1 MANSNN
7 TATMDSIKKK
17 MQAMKTEK
25 ENAADR
31 ADQAEQRQKEFEDK
45 LKAVSAIT
53 NLFVFVA
60 WEEHRWSLFSLSFQS
75 EEEGNALQK
84 RIQQIEAELDAAQ
97 EQLGEANAKLETKE
111 KAAADVRLISF
122 FSLFSLLALVWRYP
136 SSILNAHI
144 SPIRALSRF
153 LSRFPS
159 AIFFLSSRIYPN
171 SRRVAYSVFFSF
183 GNSTRLSMHTYIH
196 LSMREKEHQYV

>member
-53 NLFVFVA
+53 HLFVFIA
-60 WEEHRWSLFSLSFQS
+60 WEEHR
-75 EEEGNALQK
+75 
-84 RIQQIEAELDAAQ
+84 
-97 EQLGEANAKLETKE
+97 
-111 KAAADVRLISF
+111 
-122 FSLFSLLALVWRYP
+122 
-136 SSILNAHI
+136 
-144 SPIRALSRF
+144 
-153 LSRFPS
+153 
-159 AIFFLSSRIYPN
+159 
-171 SRRVAYSVFFSF
+171 
-183 GNSTRLSMHTYIH
+183 
-196 LSMREKEHQYV
+196 